1 MIFFCLKPGL
11 FIFCIVFLQFFKIR
25 TPNMIFYLYLF
36 FFLMK
41 RVCYVPSSLGI
52 NPESLEG
59 SGRSPLVLSLHLCP
73 LSCSLTL
80 FQLHQ
85 PPFPSSSTGHAPLSI
100 SCICCPQFLE
110 SFSHP
115 ETLRTVSLFTL
126 FSSHDG
132 YNFNNACSSDP
143 SFSFVIGLMFSFV
156 GITV

>member
-1 MIFFCLKPGL
+1 
-11 FIFCIVFLQFFKIR
+11 
-25 TPNMIFYLYLF
+25 MIFYLYLF